1 MSDSEAIERRVFAI
15 LEASGNP
22 YKVHRCD
29 PSIADTAE
37 FCDHYG
43 ISPGKSGNILIVVS
57 KKEPKHY
64 AACCVLATTRVDVN
78 HTVRSLMGG
87 RRLSFASADET
98 VSVTG
103 MMVGGVTPFG
113 LPAELPFFVDSRVM
127 ECDTV
132 VFGGGSRSCKIEA
145 PPEVLKSLPGMT
157 LVEGLAV
164 PRR

>member
-1 MSDSEAIERRVFAI
+1 MIDSAAIERKVFAI
-15 LEASGNP
+15 LKGFGTP
-22 YKVHRCD
+22 YKVLRCD
-29 PSIADTAE
+29 PSMADTAE
-37 FCDHYG
+37 FCDRYG
-43 ISPGKSGNILIVVS
+43 ISLGKSGNILVVAS

-64 AACCVLATTRVDVN
+64 AACCVLATTRLDVN
-78 HTVRSLMGG
+78 HTVRRLMGG
-87 RRLSFASADET
+87 QRLSFASPDET

-113 LPAELPFFVDSRVM
+113 LPADLPFFVDSRVM